1 MALETKRRTEVRQII
16 RSKGR
21 MKGQFFPYK
30 DENVA
35 KSFPAV
41 TYALIAI
48 NVAAFLWSLADF
60 EHIIVAY
67 GFVPANF
74 VLLTLFTSM
83 FLHGGV
89 GHIFGNMWYLYLFGD
104 NVEDR
109 LGKVRYIIFYL
120 LSGLAAVFVHFITD
134 PSSAVPTIGASGAI
148 SGVLGA
154 YLVFFPKVR
163 VHVASY
169 YYSGTVPASV
179 MIGFW
184 FILQLILGTAS
195 LAGTGSG
202 IAFWAHIGGFAF
214 GYVAAKIME
223 IKKIK

>member
-1 MALETKRRTEVRQII
+1 MALD
-16 RSKGR
+16 KGS

-48 NVAAFLWSLADF
+48 NVAVFLWSLSDF
-60 EHIIVAY
+60 EHIISAY
-67 GFVPANF
+67 GFVPVNF
-74 VLLTLFTSM
+74 VLLTLFTSI

-109 LGKVRYIIFYL
+109 LGKAKYIVFYV
-120 LSGLAAVFVHFITD
+120 LSGLAAALAHYLTD
-134 PSSAVPTIGASGAI
+134 PSSIVPTIGASGAI

-154 YLVFFPKVR
+154 YLVLFPKVR

-169 YYSGTVPASV
+169 YYSGTVPASALV
-179 MIGFW
+179 GFW
-184 FILQLILGTAS
+184 FLLQLILGTAS
-195 LAGTGSG
+195 LAGSGSG
-202 IAFWAHIGGFAF
+202 IAFWAHIGGFVF
-214 GYVAAKIME
+214 GYAAAKVM
-223 IKKIK
+223 KMKSPL